1 MDTEFA
7 MVNLGPNHTATMLL
21 NSLQFL
27 AAKALICDLHE
38 VQRLCPSLPRLA
50 HSYSKRPDVSHV
62 WRAACRSLLRM
73 HDDALPATRAFRTNR
88 HPCNDGGSYVPTS
101 DALAAARDARLVP
114 PRHSLSRREEQD
126 AGTWLAS
133 EPLAAS
139 NLASR
144 FAWPW

>member
-1 MDTEFA
+1 
-7 MVNLGPNHTATMLL
+7 MLL

-50 HSYSKRPDVSHV
+50 HSYTSRCEPRTCGVQ
-62 WRAACRSLLRM
+62 RAAGTLLRM
-73 HDDALPATRAFRTNR
+73 HDDALPAPPSSRTRAFRTNR

-101 DALAAARDARLVP
+101 DASAAARDARLVP

-133 EPLAAS
+133 EPFAAS

>member
-1 MDTEFA
+1 
-7 MVNLGPNHTATMLL
+7 MLL

-50 HSYSKRPDVSHV
+50 HGLSKRPDVSHV
-62 WRAACRSLLRM
+62 PCVACSERADTLLRM
-73 HDDALPATRAFRTNR
+73 HDDALPAPSSSRTRAFRTNR
-88 HPCNDGGSYVPTS
+88 QLCNDGGSYVPTS
-101 DALAAARDARLVP
+101 DALAATRDARLVP